1 MILSMILSLSGC
13 ANRAPKLEEIYDRV
27 VELVEASYELN
38 EIFYGEGL
46 PYYDRELPV
55 YESLYSDYTKLGTVA
70 DYHIVSGRAKY
81 HSIEEIKM
89 AAEEVYSASLL
100 ESAVYP
106 GVFDGLVVSD
116 AGSGSHY
123 AQARYIEDNEDLYIL
138 MDEKNDV
145 EPPTPLV
152 YDYATMQIIRPSNA
166 TEVLITMDAW
176 EFDKPDFVF
185 QMRLSII
192 KEDGIWLL
200 NKLTV

>member
-1 MILSMILSLSGC
+1 
-13 ANRAPKLEEIYDRV
+13 
-27 VELVEASYELN
+27 
-38 EIFYGEGL
+38 
-46 PYYDRELPV
+46 
-55 YESLYSDYTKLGTVA
+55 
-70 DYHIVSGRAKY
+70 
-81 HSIEEIKM
+81 
-89 AAEEVYSASLL
+89 
-100 ESAVYP
+100 
-106 GVFDGLVVSD
+106 
-116 AGSGSHY
+116 
-123 AQARYIEDNEDLYIL
+123 

-192 KEDGIWLL
+192 NEDGIWLL